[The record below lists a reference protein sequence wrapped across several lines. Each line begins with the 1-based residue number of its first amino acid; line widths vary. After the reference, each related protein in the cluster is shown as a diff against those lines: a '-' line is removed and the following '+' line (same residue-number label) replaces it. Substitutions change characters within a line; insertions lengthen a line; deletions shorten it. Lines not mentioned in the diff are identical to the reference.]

1 MTKTFEQLG
10 VAEDLCHALSERGIT
25 TAFPIQEMTI
35 PDILAGR
42 DVCGKAKTGSGKT
55 LAFGL
60 PMLQILPRAK
70 PGRPTGIA
78 LVPTRELATQVRD
91 ELLPLAHSRGVR
103 IMAIYGGDPIDKQIK
118 ALKSGVDL
126 AVCTPGRAID
136 LIERGDLS
144 VLDVKNVIIDEAD
157 RMADMGFLPQVEW
170 ILRNVEVGHQ
180 TLLFSATLD
189 GAVDTLVSR
198 YQKDPARHEVESKGA
213 TVEHMTHRFIHVH
226 EMDKA
231 KVAATIAQSTGRTM
245 IFSNTKHGADRLAGK
260 LEDLGVSAAAIHGD
274 LRQNMREKAL
284 SNFSSGKLQAL
295 VATDVAARGIHVDDV
310 DVVIHYDPPSD
321 HKNYLHRSGRTARA
335 GEHGLVVSL
344 VLYNQELEVKRIQK
358 RLGLDEPIIE
368 MFSND
373 PRLKDLVAF
382 QAKG

>member
-198 YQKDPARHEVESKGA
+198 YQKDPARHEVES
-213 TVEHMTHRFIHVH
+213 
-226 EMDKA
+226 
-231 KVAATIAQSTGRTM
+231 
-245 IFSNTKHGADRLAGK
+245 
-260 LEDLGVSAAAIHGD
+260 
-274 LRQNMREKAL
+274 
-284 SNFSSGKLQAL
+284 
-295 VATDVAARGIHVDDV
+295 
-310 DVVIHYDPPSD
+310 
-321 HKNYLHRSGRTARA
+321 
-335 GEHGLVVSL
+335 
-344 VLYNQELEVKRIQK
+344 
-358 RLGLDEPIIE
+358 
-368 MFSND
+368 
-373 PRLKDLVAF
+373 
-382 QAKG
+382 